1 MRAFSFPMCC
11 VFAEG
16 DFRAPVRRTKP
27 ASRVAFRD
35 SARMHLRC
43 GGEAGA
49 AKGQNYGEC
58 GGCARTRGWWH
69 CSSARA
75 GYYLRRSVAVTYPR
89 VVGLLPSPPC
99 CLLLCIFFKLRSFHC
114 SCLAEASH
122 HGRVRSILAPPRV
135 RPLSHAWRSFCFFST
150 AFPFALSLSLLCA
163 HGVVARL
170 WKSSHVFVTAREP
183 IQQRAYRGSRFS
195 RPPSPPSPRIGRSGV
210 VRCRRLPATRS
221 GLVVLRSRGMA
232 ALSPHSS
239 LSFCL
244 SFP

>member
-49 AKGQNYGEC
+49 AKGRNYGEC

-99 CLLLCIFFKLRSFHC
+99 CLFLCIFFSFARFIV
-114 SCLAEASH
+114 LA
-122 HGRVRSILAPPRV
+122 LP
-135 RPLSHAWRSFCFFST
+135 RPLTTVACAASSLLHASV
-150 AFPFALSLSLLCA
+150 LSLM
-163 HGVVARL
+163 HGVLFVSFRQRSRSL
-170 WKSSHVFVTAREP
+170 SRYLSSVLTASWLGCGSRVTFLLPRE
-183 IQQRAYRGSRFS
+183 SRFS
-195 RPPSPPSPRIGRSGV
+195 SVRIGDPDSPGPP
-210 VRCRRLPATRS
+210 VRLRLASVGP
-221 GLVVLRSRGMA
+221 VL
-232 ALSPHSS
+232 
-239 LSFCL
+239 
-244 SFP
+244 